1 MTSELTVQLAL
12 QAVHAADAALVF
24 EDHCSEI
31 GFDWS
36 VEVHYPRP
44 VYRSAPLVAREHVGT
59 RQAVGYT
66 NGSISVRTNDAT
78 YEWRFARDEV
88 PALGHVR
95 HLAIAAVL
103 LFGWWDV
110 GGRDHDPIGWDVIP
124 YPWPVV
130 QRALTPTM
138 VTRQAFLDLVRTL
151 DVDVREHE
159 ERHRHG
165 DG

>member
-59 RQAVGYT
+59 RQAVGSRHWHAPT
-66 NGSISVRTNDAT
+66 RRHSTMSSAESSCCAHSWPGAIVPSPAMC
-78 YEWRFARDEV
+78 WRPSAC
-88 PALGHVR
+88 PNS
-95 HLAIAAVL
+95 
-103 LFGWWDV
+103 
-110 GGRDHDPIGWDVIP
+110 
-124 YPWPVV
+124 
-130 QRALTPTM
+130 
-138 VTRQAFLDLVRTL
+138 
-151 DVDVREHE
+151 
-159 ERHRHG
+159 
-165 DG
+165 